1 MEEESVPAEGTAWY
15 KYPETKKEW
24 QGQLEASVSGTWSL
38 RVWTCGEKTPK
49 DRLCSSNNLVVG
61 SRDFLMG
68 SENIKE
74 GKQKN
79 VKRI

>member
-1 MEEESVPAEGTAWY
+1 MVQIPRDQGGMTGAIRSLCVWDLEFES
-15 KYPETKKEW
+15 
-24 QGQLEASVSGTWSL
+24 LSL
-38 RVWTCGEKTPK
+38 WRKDPKRV
-49 DRLCSSNNLVVG
+49 CSSNNLVVG